1 MSNLKDIAFALKASF
16 VKQRHKPTIAVIKET
31 IHIGSAFVLYRTP
44 EGLVQLDRI
53 VAPAKGIYCRVR
65 LNEYDAVVSHVLRF
79 YWMENKELSIEN
91 LFQLDK
97 EKRDLFLKEDMAPS
111 ARQLVSMC
119 RYEALAKKRL
129 VDQECEEFIA
139 KINEAHGTKYDSTG
153 WWTKCGSGTR
163 RKKTKEVK

>member
-16 VKQRHKPTIAVIKET
+16 AKLKHKPTIAVIKET

-44 EGLVQLDRI
+44 EGFMQLDRI
-53 VAPAKGIYCRVR
+53 AEPVKGIYCRVR
-65 LNEYDAVVSHVLRF
+65 LNEHDVVASHVLRF
-79 YWMENKELSIEN
+79 YRMENKEFSIET

-97 EKRDLFLKEDMAPS
+97 EKRDLFLKEDIAPS

-129 VDQECEEFIA
+129 VDQECEEHIA
-139 KINEAHGTKYDSTG
+139 KINEARGTKYDSTG
-153 WWTKCGSGTR
+153 WLTKCGSGTR